1 MPSNEL
7 HKVLLLREINDH
19 STQGPEEKHEPHY
32 RQYCSDTTDATFGT
46 YPHIKTSLLHVMFLP
61 FNSSAWSFDA
71 STSLLERV
79 PV

>member
-1 MPSNEL
+1 MSYTRYCSSGKLPTVL
-7 HKVLLLREINDH
+7 HKGLKK
-19 STQGPEEKHEPHY
+19 KHVTHY
-32 RQYCSDTTDATFGT
+32 QQYCSDTTDATFGT

-61 FNSSAWSFDA
+61 FNSSARSFDA